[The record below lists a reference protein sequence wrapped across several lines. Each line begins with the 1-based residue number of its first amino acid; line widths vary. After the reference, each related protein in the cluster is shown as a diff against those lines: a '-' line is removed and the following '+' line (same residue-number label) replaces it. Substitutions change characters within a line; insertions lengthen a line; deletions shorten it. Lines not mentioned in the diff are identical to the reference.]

1 MIVATPLL
9 LGILIVIVLAG
20 VLNGLAGFGFALV
33 GTMALA
39 VAIDPAVAVVVM
51 IIPIV
56 AVNFSLVRELSWSQ
70 LQACGRR
77 FWPLIVATLIGTA
90 LGMLALEQLPAAP
103 MRIGL
108 GVVTLGFVVHRLGG
122 GFVPVS
128 VRKWSGGI
136 AELPATMVAIGG
148 LSGVLFGGT
157 NVGVQFVAYLRSR
170 RLDHGLFVGVVAMV
184 FLGLNVLRV
193 GLAGLLGLYPDW
205 LIVLGSLAATL
216 PAVAG
221 VWIGTH
227 LRDRVSERTVRR
239 LVLAVLTVIGIRL
252 VGGGLGLV

>member
-1 MIVATPLL
+1 MTTPMLLVMVA
-9 LGILIVIVLAG
+9 VIALAG

-33 GTMALA
+33 GTMILA
-39 VAIDPAVAVVVM
+39 VAIDPELAVVVM

-56 AVNFSLVRELSWSQ
+56 AVNLSLVRELSWSQ
-70 LQACGRR
+70 LRACGRR
-77 FWPLIVATLIGTA
+77 FWPLIVAALVGTA
-90 LGMLALEQLPAAP
+90 LGMLVIERLPAAP
-103 MRIGL
+103 LRVGL
-108 GVVTLGFVVHRLGG
+108 GMVTLGFVVSTIGSG
-122 GFVPVS
+122 SVPVS
-128 VRKWSGGI
+128 VRKWTGGI
-136 AELPATMVAIGG
+136 AELPSAMVAIGG

-193 GLAGLLGLYPDW
+193 GLAGALGLYPDW
-205 LIVLGSLAATL
+205 LIVLASIAAAV

-221 VWIGTH
+221 VWVGTH
-227 LRDRVSERTVRR
+227 LRDRVSDRTVRW

-252 VGGGLGLV
+252 VVGGVGLV